1 MEPQGGAPRTGR
13 ETFLSLLLT
22 FLFGAGFLA
31 VLNFITFGVIFHV
44 LAAVLAIA
52 LVGLLHYL
60 LWGQALSE
68 EVAGEREEEEL
79 RRLQGEDDLTPDHH
93 HPRRF

>member
-1 MEPQGGAPRTGR
+1 MQPQGEPPHRGR
-13 ETFLSLLLT
+13 ETVLSLMLT

-44 LAAVLAIA
+44 LVAVGGIA

-60 LWGQALSE
+60 LWGQAMSQD
-68 EVAGEREEEEL
+68 VAGEREEEEL
-79 RRLQGEDDLTPDHH
+79 RSLQEDDSTHERIR
-93 HPRRF
+93 PRRF

>member
-1 MEPQGGAPRTGR
+1 MEPQNDASRKGR
-13 ETFLSLLLT
+13 ETFLSLLLA

-44 LAAVLAIA
+44 LVAVGGIA

-60 LWGQALSE
+60 LWGQALSQD
-68 EVAGEREEEEL
+68 VAGEREEEEL
-79 RRLQGEDDLTPDHH
+79 RRLQEEGDFTQERIR
-93 HPRRF
+93 PRRF